1 MLNVRNALPDDYAD
15 WLALW
20 KDYLLFYG
28 HHLDESVTL
37 STWQRIHSP
46 DSALM
51 CRLAEQNGSVIG
63 FAICVIHEGTWV
75 TQPVCY
81 LEDLFVKEN
90 LRGMGAGKALILK
103 VCDEAREQGWA
114 KVYWVT
120 NENNPAR
127 RLYDKLAQVDDIVRY
142 NIRL

>member
-1 MLNVRNALPDDYAD
+1 MLKVRKALPDDYAA

-20 KDYLLFYG
+20 KDYLLFYS
-28 HHLDESVTL
+28 HDLDDIVTL

-51 CRLAEQNGSVIG
+51 CWLAEYDSSVIG
-63 FAICVIHEGTWV
+63 FAVCVIHEATWV
-75 TQPVCY
+75 TQPACY
-81 LEDLFVKEN
+81 LDDLFVKEN
-90 LRGMGAGKALILK
+90 TRGLGAGKALILA
-103 VCDEAREQGWA
+103 VCNEAREQGWA

>member
-1 MLNVRNALPDDYAD
+1 MLNIRNALPGDYAD

-28 HHLDESVTL
+28 HDLDDVITL

-51 CRLAEQNGSVIG
+51 CLLAEYNGSVMG
-63 FAICVIHEGTWV
+63 FAVYVIHEGTWV

-90 LRGMGAGKALILK
+90 LRGVGAGKALILK